1 MGIPAGEGSELTV
14 NEMSRMDENEIID
27 FRQEDAELEQQ
38 LRAASLGQNTR
49 SPPSGLLSGFM
60 SSIQTSIMGK
70 DALSPDDI
78 QHAISA
84 MQKRLQQRNV
94 SAEVSNKICSSVA
107 RTLEGKKL
115 TSFTGVAK
123 TVRMAMAE
131 TITRILSPPRSIDVL
146 AKIRASKAQ
155 GKPYSI
161 VFVGVNGVGKSTNL
175 AKIAYWL
182 RQQDLNIMIA
192 ACDTFRYDLGM
203 HRADMGVRLAFG
215 HTNRQ
220 PAPIWIAWHARTS
233 QVVMKDLFMAIT
245 SRGRLCGRI
254 IQNFNGF
261 GGMRAG
267 MLIHSTTDHVLGGQ
281 MLAPCITASSNQ
293 SISSSVLHG
302 MFAGLELLSS

>member
-1 MGIPAGEGSELTV
+1 MPAGANLELTV
-14 NEMSRMDENEIID
+14 NGMSRMDEKEIID

-38 LRAASLGQNTR
+38 LRAASSGHNTPT
-49 SPPSGLLSGFM
+49 PPSGLLSGFM

-70 DALSPDDI
+70 DALSPDDVK
-78 QHAISA
+78 HAIIA

-94 SAEVSNKICSSVA
+94 SAEVSNKICASVA

-123 TVRMAMAE
+123 MVRMAMAE
-131 TITRILSPPRSIDVL
+131 TITRILSPPCSIDVL

-192 ACDTFRYDLGM
+192 ACDTFRS
-203 HRADMGVRLAFG
+203 ALALHHG
-215 HTNRQ
+215 H
-220 PAPIWIAWHARTS
+220 IG
-233 QVVMKDLFMAIT
+233 L
-245 SRGRLCGRI
+245 RI
-254 IQNFNGF
+254 
-261 GGMRAG
+261 
-267 MLIHSTTDHVLGGQ
+267 
-281 MLAPCITASSNQ
+281 CIGYINWNATEAQ
-293 SISSSVLHG
+293 LQRCWSSVHILIACHAC
-302 MFAGLELLSS
+302 MFKNVMDLCLAVPFMSGLRESECTISMDWRANS